1 MALLDTVK
9 QALGIFYSETNKD
22 AEISTIIA
30 GAKAFL
36 LGAGVP
42 SSDLADGSET
52 DLVTQM
58 VIIYSKMA
66 VNTDP
71 VEMRMNPMLVAMIA
85 QARAVQAVEP
95 EPAPEP
101 TPEPEPEP
109 EPTPEP
115 EPEPEPDP
123 EPDGQDGEG

>member
-9 QALGIFYSETNKD
+9 QALGIFYSETTKD
-22 AEISTIIA
+22 AEISNIIA

-42 SSDLADGSET
+42 SSDLADNAET
-52 DLVTQM
+52 DLVKQM
-58 VIIYSKMA
+58 VIIYAKMA

-71 VEMRMNPMLVAMIA
+71 TEMRLNPVLVAMIT
-85 QARAVQAVEP
+85 QARNQAEVE
-95 EPAPEP
+95 PEP
-101 TPEPEPEP
+101 TPEPTPDPEP
-109 EPTPEP
+109 DPEPEP

-123 EPDGQDGEG
+123 DNEGDGE